1 MNIRCIYALALLA
14 LLSFTPVVRAQK
26 SAFTATNQSMAVLPG
41 GAVNLSIL
49 DGDLYCYASGILLKA
64 QRSGEQ
70 IVGFWPDTT
79 FVRFDPDVNY
89 VVRQPST
96 GDLYFTKID
105 KKGRSQLYRYRVG
118 RNGKGNVKRMKI
130 GSGIEIEHP
139 TFTTDGHIMIF
150 ASLEKRHSMGGYDL
164 WYVEYENDKWG
175 KPINLGD
182 RVNTNSDEISPVI
195 YNDCLIFSSN
205 GQKDGSGYHSLYSTR
220 LVSER
225 RVDDTIKV
233 IQVGRCHV
241 QRLPEE
247 INDPDADDYEM
258 AIDTASGYG
267 YWISTR
273 DDSDT
278 NSIFFS
284 FNGGLDGVQLW
295 GQVLDKLE
303 NRLEGVVVTAMQ
315 GGEGVCS
322 TITDVD
328 GFYRLY
334 LQGNQYYELSYQLDD
349 FFVDFEQVN
358 TAKTEDEYLIG
369 EARQDVVLEKLVL
382 NQRIYFN
389 DLFGPNADVEIS
401 EYGYEQLEPLIRF
414 LLDNPRMNVTLT
426 LVSELT
432 ENAVFNGLLTNERIQ
447 SLRRHFYRSVPSSV
461 NLTFVNGCNE
471 TTTSANGSSR
481 LTVVISK

>member
-1 MNIRCIYALALLA
+1 MKGRGIYAVALVAFLTLMPSA
-14 LLSFTPVVRAQK
+14 KAQK
-26 SAFTATNQSMAVLPG
+26 SAFLATNQSMAVLPG

-79 FVRFDPDVNY
+79 FVKLDPEVNY
-89 VVRQPST
+89 VVRQPVT
-96 GDLYFTKID
+96 GDLYFTRLD
-105 KKGRSQLYRYRVG
+105 KKGRSQLFRYRLG
-118 RNGKGNVKRMKI
+118 KNGKGSVKRMKI

-139 TFTTDGHIMIF
+139 TFTTDGRIMIF
-150 ASLEKRHSMGGYDL
+150 SSLEKRHSMGGYDL
-164 WYVEYENDKWG
+164 WYVEFEKDKWG
-175 KPINLGD
+175 KPVNLGD
-182 RVNTNSDEISPVI
+182 RINTGSDEISPVI
-195 YNDCLIFSSN
+195 YYDCLIFSSN
-205 GQKDGSGYHSLYSTR
+205 GQKEADGYHSLYSTR
-220 LVSER
+220 LISER
-225 RVDDTIKV
+225 RIDDTVKV
-233 IQVGRCHV
+233 IQLGRCHV

-247 INDPDADDYEM
+247 INDPNADDYDL
-258 AIDTASGYG
+258 AVDTAAGYG
-267 YWISTR
+267 YWMSTR
-273 DDSDT
+273 DDEDT

-315 GGEGVCS
+315 GGDGVCS
-322 TITDVD
+322 AVTDID

-349 FFVDFEQVN
+349 FFVDYEQVN
-358 TAKTEDEYLIG
+358 TAKAEDEYLIG
-369 EARQDVVLEKLVL
+369 EARQDVVMERLAL
-382 NQRIYFN
+382 NQRIFFN
-389 DLFGPNADVEIS
+389 DLFGPNADVELS

-432 ENAVFNGLLTNERIQ
+432 DNAVFNSLLTGERLQ

-461 NLTFVNGCNE
+461 GLTFVNGCNKD
-471 TTTSANGSSR
+471 TTSANGSSR